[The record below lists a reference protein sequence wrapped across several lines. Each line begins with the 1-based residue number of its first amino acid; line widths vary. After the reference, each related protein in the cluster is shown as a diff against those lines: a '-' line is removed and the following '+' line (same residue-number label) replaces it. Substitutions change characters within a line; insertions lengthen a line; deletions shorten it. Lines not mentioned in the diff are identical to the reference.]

1 MIKGDRGSLWWGD
14 IVFAWNRLWVCACA
28 AVQCCHIYEII
39 LFGLVLNVEKSI
51 KKFEK
56 FKGAYSFAVSCSGK
70 KQLPIPQNFPSTI
83 VHITE
88 QKQN

>member
-39 LFGLVLNVEKSI
+39 LFRLVLNVEKSI
-51 KKFEK
+51 KSLKNLREHIPLPFRAVEK
-56 FKGAYSFAVSCSGK
+56 NNY
-70 KQLPIPQNFPSTI
+70 QFPRI
-83 VHITE
+83 F
-88 QKQN
+88 QAQ